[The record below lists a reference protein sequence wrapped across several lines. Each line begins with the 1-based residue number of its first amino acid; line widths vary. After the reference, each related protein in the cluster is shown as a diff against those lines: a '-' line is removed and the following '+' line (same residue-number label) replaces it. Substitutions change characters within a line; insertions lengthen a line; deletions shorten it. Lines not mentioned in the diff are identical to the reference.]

1 MIPAQRARYGKIER
15 LVADL
20 IAAENLGDIPPVP
33 VEKMVRSQGILIQ
46 KGHLDDD
53 ISGLL
58 VRSGDGATIGV
69 NAGHVP
75 TRRRFTIAHEFGHF
89 LLHEGISEHVDHGY
103 RVNFRDQESS
113 LARDVEEIEAN
124 FFAASLLMPRTM
136 LDACGAIDA
145 LDSDTAVRDLA
156 RLFHV
161 SQHAMSLRLANVY
174 RRFTPF

>member
-15 LVADL
+15 LVHDL
-20 IAAENLGDIPPVP
+20 IAGERLGGLPPVP
-33 VEKMVRSQGILIQ
+33 VEAMVRARGIEIHE
-46 KGHLDDD
+46 GVLDDD

-58 VRSGDGATIGV
+58 VRAGDGTTIGV
-69 NAGHVP
+69 NAGHAL

-103 RVNFRDQESS
+103 RVNFRDQESA

-124 FFAASLLMPRTM
+124 FFAASLLMPKGI
-136 LDACGAIDA
+136 LDACGAVDA
-145 LDSDTAVRDLA
+145 LDSDSAVRDLA
-156 RLFHV
+156 QRFLV

-174 RRFTPF
+174 RRFAPF

>member
-1 MIPAQRARYGKIER
+1 MITAQRARYGKIER
-15 LVADL
+15 LVQEL
-20 IAAENLGDIPPVP
+20 IAAERFDDVPPVP
-33 VEKMVRSQGILIQ
+33 VEKMVRARGIEIR
-46 KGHLDDD
+46 KGDLDNS

-69 NAGHVP
+69 NADHAL

-103 RVNFRDQESS
+103 RVNFRDQDSS

-124 FFAASLLMPRTM
+124 FFAASLLMPKTM
-136 LDACGAIDA
+136 LDACGAVDS
-145 LDSDTAVRDLA
+145 LDSDSGVRDLA
-156 RLFHV
+156 KRFQV

-174 RRFTPF
+174 RRYAPF